1 MTLPNFESPA
11 TAHEGATRFAHAL
24 TLLREAVEAR
34 TTPGASFGVLYRGE
48 VVALEAVGRFT
59 YDPTSPPVER
69 ATVYDLASLT
79 KVVATTM
86 AIMRLYESQA
96 KGELDL
102 DLPLGKL
109 LPGFVADCAATSDR
123 QRVTLRMLLAH
134 SSGLPGYARL
144 FEQNHDH
151 ASMLHAAE
159 RLPLTALPGERTEYS
174 DIGFILLGRV
184 IETLTEQPLDRFCAD
199 EIFTPLGLTSLCF
212 CPPASWRE
220 AIPPTEIDQTFRH
233 RLIQGE
239 VQDENCAAMG
249 GVSGHAGLF
258 GHAYDLLR
266 FASLFVKGAAGPTTG
281 STPQTTSDAA
291 PLLPQPLPWLRAETI
306 RLFTTRQNSPMG
318 TTRAL
323 GWDTPSASHSSSGHF
338 FGPKS
343 FGHLGYAGTSLWID
357 PERELAVTLLT
368 NRTWPDRANKQI
380 QQLRPAFHD
389 AIVEAL

>member
-1 MTLPNFESPA
+1 MILPNIELPA
-11 TAHEGATRFAHAL
+11 TAREGATRFARAL

-48 VVALEAVGRFT
+48 IVALEAVGRFT
-59 YDPTSPPVER
+59 DDPFSPMVER
-69 ATVYDLASLT
+69 ATIYDLASLT
-79 KVVATTM
+79 KVVATTT
-86 AIMRLYESQA
+86 AILRLYEEH
-96 KGELDL
+96 GDFDL
-102 DLPLGKL
+102 DLPVGRL
-109 LPGFVADCAATSDR
+109 LPGFVADCAPTSDR
-123 QRVTLRMLLAH
+123 HRVTLRMLLAH

-144 FEQNHDH
+144 FEQNQDRR
-151 ASMLHAAE
+151 SLLHAAE

-184 IETLTEQPLDRFCAD
+184 IETLTHQPLDRFCAE
-199 EIFTPLGLTSLCF
+199 EIFTPLRLRSLCF

-266 FASLFVKGAAGPTTG
+266 FASLFIG
-281 STPQTTSDAA
+281 STTLREA
-291 PLLPQPLPWLRAETI
+291 PLVVQSPPWLRPETI
-306 RLFTTRQNSPMG
+306 QLFTTRQGSPQG

-338 FGPKS
+338 FGPHS

-357 PERELAVTLLT
+357 PERELAVALLT

-389 AIVEAL
+389 AIVASL